1 MSVELQ
7 RTLKLQLFGNR
18 DFINNLV
25 TFPYRHLLT
34 MTILTWELNTRL
46 IFYIRCAAKVP
57 RP

>member
-18 DFINNLV
+18 DFINNTV

-34 MTILTWELNTRL
+34 MTILTWELNT
-46 IFYIRCAAKVP
+46 
-57 RP
+57 